1 MFTKSKN
8 LKVKSQ
14 FHLSVS
20 TKLIYCIIAFFALL
34 HFFGQIADTRADEN
48 RVQHTTSVQKTDFLS
63 HTIHTLSQLT
73 FETALKDW
81 LNENKEEDENKIY
94 WTFSLE
100 PGFCKSFKSVSF
112 LSVFNL
118 NHKQAKVPLFILYHA
133 WRTFLP

>member
-1 MFTKSKN
+1 MFTISKN

-14 FHLSVS
+14 FNLSIS
-20 TKLIYCIIAFFALL
+20 TKLNYGIIAFFALF
-34 HFFGQIADTRADEN
+34 HFFGQIADTRANEN
-48 RVQHTTSVQKTDFLS
+48 RVQHITSVQKTDFLS
-63 HTIHTLSQLT
+63 NTIHTLSQLT

-81 LNENKEEDENKIY
+81 LNEDKEEDENKLY
-94 WTFSLE
+94 WTFSFE
-100 PGFCKSFKSVSF
+100 PGFSKLYRSVSF